1 MAIQNG
7 SHKTFILRVNDVIA
21 SNLKDEK
28 FGVSELARELNMSRS
43 NLHRKIKSG
52 TGISVS
58 RYIRNARLSKAL
70 ELLCQEYLTVAEA
83 AYLTGFKS
91 PTYFSRCFREHYG
104 YPPVE
109 ARSRSTDAAE
119 LRASNH
125 LHNFPVQTTS
135 FIGRELEME
144 TIEGLISQYRIVTL
158 TGTGG
163 CGKTRL
169 ACELLAKTT
178 VEFNDGIWFVDLA
191 PLEREEHV
199 EKRLINALGLSGSP
213 DKEIMEIISD
223 GIKEKSLLVVLDNCE
238 HLLGTVAGLAQ
249 KLVQSAPGLKLLVTS
264 REALN
269 IKGEKVWRVPS
280 LSLADPSDQISMEQA
295 KASEAVSLFIERAKL
310 SNSGFELVKENVS
323 PVSSICHRLDGIP
336 LAIELVASR
345 SRYMDTNTMLH
356 LLHEKFDTLPS
367 LNKDTVDRQKTIQAT
382 IEWSYN
388 LLSQEERELFYRLS
402 VFAGGF
408 DLTAVKDICVP
419 EQLPVESILDLLSAL
434 VDKSMIQI
442 IYKPAQQIRYKM
454 LETLSR
460 YGSKQLEENGEA
472 EEIRGKHLGYFTR
485 IAKKAYEEQFE
496 AQSEWADQLEMDW
509 GNILSALNWSESNIP
524 EQFVQLIGYLGW
536 FWRLKADVKQG
547 MNYYKRALTNHIG
560 SPENHARV
568 LLGLGMLTWV
578 SGDTKNAVSH
588 LRQSLDIWRKQ
599 DNPKEI
605 AIALAEMSEPLLQS
619 GNREASIQTMEEAL
633 EIARKLEEPGL
644 IHHCLFFYCTGLVHT
659 KQFSK
664 GEPLAMEMLST
675 SENLGSILGFESA
688 LHYLADCALGRI
700 DFLEAEKRYI
710 KGIETALENKTLWL
724 AAFDVQGL
732 AFAVSGQGRY
742 PKSIR
747 LDAAAREQFKQLGIE
762 VEGMFGFWDEW
773 IDNYIE
779 GAKKELGVE
788 LTKKYQ
794 EEGVA
799 MGFDRAVEYALDTE
813 ID

>member
-7 SHKTFILRVNDVIA
+7 SQESFILRVNDVI
-21 SNLKDEK
+21 SSKLKDEE
-28 FGVSELARELNMSRS
+28 FGVSELARELSMSRS

-52 TGISVS
+52 TGLSVS
-58 RYIRNARLSKAL
+58 RYIRNARLSKAM
-70 ELLCQEYLTVAEA
+70 ERLCNDFLTVAET

-91 PTYFSRCFREHYG
+91 ATYFSKCFREHYG

-109 ARSRSTDAAE
+109 ARNRISDAAD
-119 LRASNH
+119 LKGSNH

-144 TIEGLISQYRIVTL
+144 TIEGLISQHRIVTL

-169 ACELLAKTT
+169 ACELLAKPGLD
-178 VEFNDGIWFVDLA
+178 FADGIWFVDLA

-199 EKRLINALGLSGSP
+199 EKRLINALGLTGSP
-213 DKEIMEIISD
+213 DRELMEIISD
-223 GIKEKSLLVVLDNCE
+223 GIKEKRLLILLDNCE
-238 HLLGTVAGLAQ
+238 HLLGTAAGLAQ
-249 KLVQSAPGLKLLVTS
+249 KLVQSAPDLTLLVTS

-310 SNSGFELVKENVS
+310 SNSGFELVKENAF

-345 SRYMDTNTMLH
+345 SRYLDTITMLN
-356 LLHEKFDTLPS
+356 LLQEKIDTLPS

-388 LLSQEERELFYRLS
+388 LLSQEEKELFYRLS

-408 DLTAVKDICVP
+408 DLSAVKAICLP
-419 EQLPVESILDLLSAL
+419 EQLPVEGILDLLSAL

-454 LETLSR
+454 LETLKR
-460 YGSKQLEENGEA
+460 YGFKQLEENGEA
-472 EEIRGKHLGYFTR
+472 KEILGKHLGYFTR
-485 IAKKAYEEQFE
+485 IANNAYEEQFE
-496 AQSEWADQLEMDW
+496 AQSEWADRLEMDW
-509 GNILSALNWSESNIP
+509 GNILSALNWSESINP

-536 FWRLKADVKQG
+536 FWRLKADVKLG
-547 MNYYKRALTNHIG
+547 MNYYKRAITNHIG

-578 SGDTKNAVSH
+578 SGDSKNAVSH
-588 LRQSLDIWRKQ
+588 LQQSLDIWRKA
-599 DNPKEI
+599 DIPKEI
-605 AIALAEMSEPLLQS
+605 AFALSELSEPLLQS
-619 GNREASIQTMEEAL
+619 GNREASIQALEEAL
-633 EIARKLEEPGL
+633 EIARELGEPGL
-644 IHHCLFFYCTGLVHT
+644 INHCLNWYCTGLVHT
-659 KQFSK
+659 KQFEK
-664 GEPLAMEMLST
+664 GEPLVLELLST
-675 SENLGSILGFESA
+675 SENLGNILGFVSA
-688 LHYLADCALGRI
+688 LHYLADCALGRN

-710 KGIETALENKTLWL
+710 KGIETALENKTPWA

-732 AFAVSGQGRY
+732 AFAISGQGRY
-742 PKSIR
+742 PKSVR
-747 LDAAAREQFKQLGIE
+747 LDAASREQFKRLGIE
-762 VEGMFGFWDEW
+762 VDGMFGFWDEW

-779 GAKKELGVE
+779 VAKRELGVE

-799 MGFDRAVEYALDTE
+799 MGFERAVEYALDTE